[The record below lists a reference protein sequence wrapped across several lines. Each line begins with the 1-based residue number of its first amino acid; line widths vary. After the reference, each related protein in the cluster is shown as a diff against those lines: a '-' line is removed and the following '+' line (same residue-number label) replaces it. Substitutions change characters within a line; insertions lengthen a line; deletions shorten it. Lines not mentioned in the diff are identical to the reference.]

1 MTVPFMDAYVR
12 LLIQTCHKC
21 VDAFMGLWSIL
32 TVDRRKVAAMGGMSA
47 QIPIKDDSK
56 ANEIAMEK
64 VRSDKLREVTAGHDG
79 TWIAH
84 PLIHKVARE
93 IFDKHML
100 GPNQYYNLRSEVKV
114 TAADL
119 LNSFVPGKITLEG
132 IRSNVETCLAYCAA
146 WVGGNGCIPL
156 NYLMEDAA
164 TAEITRVQ
172 LWQWV
177 HYAQRVADDGRLI
190 TVEMIDKVAEE
201 VKPGLD
207 KLVKG
212 LKQEDVEL
220 AVEYLKGQIRGRWPS
235 EFLTSDLMGWLAVR
249 DGVEPGSHVTV
260 QKASL

>member
-1 MTVPFMDAYVR
+1 
-12 LLIQTCHKC
+12 
-21 VDAFMGLWSIL
+21 
-32 TVDRRKVAAMGGMSA
+32 MGGMSA
-47 QIPIKDDSK
+47 QIPIKDDPK

-64 VRSDKLREVTAGHDG
+64 VRSDKLREVTSGHDG

-84 PLIHKVARE
+84 PLILKVARD
-93 IFDKHML
+93 IFDQHML
-100 GPNQYYNLRSEVKV
+100 GPNQYYNLRAEVKV

-119 LNSFVPGKITLEG
+119 LNSIVPGKITIEG

-177 HYAQRVADDGRLI
+177 HYAQRIADDGRLI
-190 TVEMIDKVAEE
+190 TVEMIDRVIED

-207 KLVKG
+207 RLVRG
-212 LKQEDVEL
+212 LTEGDVKI
-220 AVEYLKGQIRGRWPS
+220 AVEYLKGQIRGEWPS
-235 EFLTSDLMGWLAVR
+235 EFLTSDLMGWLAIR
-249 DGVEPGSHVTV
+249 DDVEPGSHVSV